1 MQAALFAIFY
11 RSERKV
17 LMRRVGRPK
26 AENPRTQNIVIRIS
40 DDEAQLLDIQT
51 AKMNMNRSEYLRTVI
66 AFMDRHMG
74 LFKREVKIERKMS
87 ER

>member
-1 MQAALFAIFY
+1 MQAALFAISY
-11 RSERKV
+11 RRERKV

-26 AENPRTQNIVIRIS
+26 AENPRTKNIVIRIS

-74 LFKREVKIERKMS
+74 LFQREVKIERKMS